1 MGDSLKDAQLLEM
14 LKHSIDI
21 HYDAAFWTTPEGEFV
36 YINDMACT
44 SLGYERDELMSLRI
58 WDINPIVNQDPE
70 KWSDVWNQLREQ
82 KTIHVESIHVR
93 KDGTEFPVEIV
104 STCVQFGDQEY
115 ICTFARDISE
125 RKQVEDALKR
135 AEEAK
140 LENYKALEASQTLY
154 RTTIDA
160 IDHAIHVVDKDLKIL
175 VANKELER
183 WAEKYNFEKEFVGK
197 TVREAFPFLPSWV
210 EEEYKT
216 VFATGKPYITED
228 SNIDNPH
235 GMYTETRKYPVFEGD
250 RVTRIVTSV
259 ENISERK
266 VSEKVIIESEER
278 LRATVMNAPIGIAT
292 SGPDS
297 VFISANEAFCNIVGY
312 TEEELKERTFSDI
325 THPEDLEKSS
335 ELVNDLASGKLST
348 FNIEKR
354 YIKKD
359 GTVIVGKINCSAIRD
374 YEGAVRLFVAELE
387 DITEKTMSEK
397 ALKESEER
405 YRSIIEHSPNYMLL
419 IDNNGTIVDCNKK
432 VISLL
437 NLEPSTIIGSNA
449 LDIAKRSN
457 MDDSWIKKMNDT
469 ISLEEFDEPVIF
481 SIQFMPD
488 QTMWLKAFITP
499 LEIESGHFYQVVI
512 NDITEQKQAEQL
524 IIEELEKLRELSR
537 IQNEFVYRASHELK
551 TPLSTVLSA
560 SDLLLRFVS
569 DRLSKKDVQLLKII
583 NKGGYRFKELVDNV
597 LDVMRVDTKNF
608 AISQSWENLS
618 KMVADCLEDLQ
629 FQIDQ
634 RNLDIVVDIPD
645 DFSLFVDRIRFG
657 QLISNLVSNAIKN
670 TPSNGKIVISANLDA
685 ENNNIAEL
693 SVKDTGVGIT
703 TEEKERLFKIFGK
716 IERYGKGMD
725 IIPEGTGLGLYISK
739 QIVESHGGEIW
750 AESGGRNTGAKFVVR
765 IPSHQ
770 GTNEDSI

>member
-1 MGDSLKDAQLLEM
+1 LKDAQLLEM